1 MTDRFVPL
9 TPRIGAKVML
19 GREDV
24 LDPVNGDEINDAL
37 ERYGVLV
44 FPEIGLSDEEQVA
57 FSNNLGEI
65 VPIGARRPDGTRDPV
80 YKISV
85 DPKENPTGAEYIKNT
100 IGWHIDGLF
109 EDGPPPKATLL
120 SARRLSAIGG
130 QTEFCSTYAAYDD
143 LPETEKDYYEGLRIV
158 HTLEASYRAT
168 HPNPSPEDQAAWRK
182 VEARRDRIGIR
193 GVKEHPL
200 VWHHR
205 SGRKSLVLGIA
216 AARVVAMPEAESRAL
231 LWKLSAQATR
241 REIVYR
247 HDWTVGDL
255 LMWDNCG
262 VMHRVIPYDPDSG
275 RLMHRTTLYGVEGIK
290 GIEPCKAVERAG

>member
-9 TPRIGAKVML
+9 TPRIGAMVTLSRKN
-19 GREDV
+19 V
-24 LDPVNGDEINDAL
+24 LNPANADEINTAL

-44 FPEIGLSDEEQVA
+44 FPEIGFSDEDQIA

-65 VPIGARRPDGTRDPV
+65 VPIGSPRPDGTRDPV

-85 DPKENPTGAEYIKNT
+85 DPKENPSGAEYIKNT

-120 SARRLSAIGG
+120 SGRRLSTTGG

-143 LPETEKDYYEGLRIV
+143 LPEAEEDYYEVLRIA

-168 HPNPSPEDQAAWRK
+168 HPNPTAEEQAAWRK
-182 VEARRDRIGIR
+182 VEARRDRMGRR
-193 GVKEHPL
+193 GEKEHPL

-205 SGRKSLVLGIA
+205 SGRKSLVLGIS
-216 AARVVAMPEAESRAL
+216 VDHVMDLPEAESRAL
-231 LWKLSAQATR
+231 LRKLSAHATR
-241 REIVYR
+241 PEIVYR
-247 HDWTVGDL
+247 HEWTVGDL

-262 VMHRVIPYDPDSG
+262 VMHRVMPYDADSG
-275 RLMHRTTLYGVEGIK
+275 RLMHRTTLNGIEGIK
-290 GIEPCKAVERAG
+290 GVEPIKAVERAS

>member
-1 MTDRFVPL
+1 MTNRFVPL
-9 TPRIGAKVML
+9 TARIGAKVTL
-19 GREDV
+19 SREDV
-24 LDPVNGDEINDAL
+24 LSPANADEINEAL

-44 FPEIGLSDEEQVA
+44 FPVIGFSDEEQVA

-65 VPIGARRPDGTRDPV
+65 VAIGGLRPDGTRDPV

-85 DPKENPTGAEYIKNT
+85 DPKENPSGAEYIKNT

-120 SARRLSAIGG
+120 SGRRLSTTGG

-143 LPETEKDYYEGLRIV
+143 LPGPEKDYYEALRIV
-158 HTLEASYRAT
+158 HTLEASYGAT
-168 HPNPSPEDQAAWRK
+168 HPNPTPEEQAAWRK
-182 VEARRDRIGIR
+182 VESRRDRMGRR
-193 GVKEHPL
+193 GEKEHPL

-205 SGRKSLVLGIA
+205 SGRKSLVLGISVDH
-216 AARVVAMPEAESRAL
+216 VVGLPEGESRAL
-231 LWKLSAQATR
+231 LRKLSDHSTR

-247 HDWTVGDL
+247 HEWTTGYL

-290 GIEPCKAVERAG
+290 GVEPVKGLERAS

>member
-9 TPRIGAKVML
+9 TPRIGAKVTL

-24 LDPVNGDEINDAL
+24 LNPVNADELNEAL

-44 FPEIGLSDEEQVA
+44 FPKIGFSDEEQVA

-65 VPIGARRPDGTRDPV
+65 VPIGTLRSDGTRDPV

-85 DPKENPTGAEYIKNT
+85 DPKENPSGAQYIKNT

-120 SARRLSAIGG
+120 SGRRLSATGG

-143 LPETEKDYYEGLRIV
+143 LPGAKRESYETLRIV

-168 HPNPSPEDQAAWRK
+168 HPNPTPEEQAAWRK
-182 VEARRDRIGIR
+182 VEAQRDRTGRR
-193 GVKEHPL
+193 GEKEHPL

-205 SGRKSLVLGIA
+205 SGRMSLVLGMSVDH
-216 AARVVAMPEAESRAL
+216 VVGLPEGESRAL
-231 LWKLSAQATR
+231 LRKLSEHATR
-241 REIVYR
+241 PEIVYR
-247 HDWTVGDL
+247 HEWTVGDL

-275 RLMHRTTLYGVEGIK
+275 RLMHRTTLYGVER
-290 GIEPCKAVERAG
+290 IEAVEPVKAVEQAS

>member
-1 MTDRFVPL
+1 MSDRFVPL
-9 TPRIGAKVML
+9 TPRIGAKVTL

-24 LDPVNGDEINDAL
+24 LNPANADDINEAL

-44 FPEIGLSDEEQVA
+44 FPEIGLNDEEQIA

-65 VPIGARRPDGTRDPV
+65 VAIGTRRPDGTRDPV

-85 DPKENPTGAEYIKNT
+85 DPKENPSGAEYIKNT

-120 SARRLSAIGG
+120 SSRRLSATGG

-143 LPETEKDYYEGLRIV
+143 LPEAEKDYYDMLRIV
-158 HTLEASYRAT
+158 HSLEASYRAT
-168 HPNPSPEDQAAWRK
+168 HPNPTPEEQVAWRK
-182 VEARRDRIGIR
+182 VEAQRDRMGRR
-193 GVKEHPL
+193 GEKEHPL

-216 AARVVAMPEAESRAL
+216 AARVVGMPEAESRGL
-231 LWKLSAQATR
+231 LDKLNSHATR
-241 REIVYR
+241 RENVYR
-247 HDWTVGDL
+247 HEWTVGDL

-290 GIEPCKAVERAG
+290 GVEPFKAVERAS

>member
-9 TPRIGAKVML
+9 TPRIGAKVL
-19 GREDV
+19 LSREEV
-24 LDPVNGDEINDAL
+24 LTPANADEIHEAL

-44 FPEIGLSDEEQVA
+44 FPEIGLDDEEQIA

-65 VPIGARRPDGTRDPV
+65 VPIGGLRPDGSRDPV

-85 DPKENPTGAEYIKNT
+85 DPKVNPSGAEYIKNT

-120 SARRLSAIGG
+120 SGRRLSTTGG

-143 LPETEKDYYEGLRIV
+143 LPAAERDYYEVLRIA

-168 HPNPSPEDQAAWRK
+168 HPNPSAQEQAAWRK
-182 VEARRDRIGIR
+182 VEAQRHRMGRRGE
-193 GVKEHPL
+193 KEHPV
-200 VWHHR
+200 VWHHC
-205 SGRKSLVLGIA
+205 SGRKSLVLGVSVDH
-216 AARVVAMPEAESRAL
+216 VVGLPDGESRAL
-231 LWKLSAQATR
+231 LRKLSDHATR

-247 HDWTVGDL
+247 HEWTVGDL

-262 VMHRVIPYDPDSG
+262 VMHRVIPYDADSG
-275 RLMHRTTLYGVEGIK
+275 RLMHRTTLSGVEPI
-290 GIEPCKAVERAG
+290 KAVERVS